1 MAMREWLDLY
11 GIIPA
16 CAGNTYIG
24 GESTECPRDHP
35 RVCGEHEEDEYLIM
49 RELGS
54 SQRVRGTPSDSSGLL
69 PRHGII
75 PACAGN
81 TRRRAMGLP

>member
-54 SQRVRGTPSDSSGLL
+54 SPRVRGT
-69 PRHGII
+69 R
-75 PACAGN
+75 ACAALAYTSPVDHPRVCGEHYK
-81 TRRRAMGLP
+81 